1 MCNYKNSKLSDVDW
15 INYKKPLL
23 EEDDDCFYDDNEMPE
38 WWDAGYV
45 FENLGIFDQNKALSE
60 LDSDEKQSITAS
72 AAFPKFGQPN
82 SIFIHSISSSALL
95 YFMMCSPTPLG
106 RKFRRWV
113 THKVLPAILFGSSG
127 IEDISM
133 GAEELMNEVRFSFGI
148 REGDANVKN

>member
-1 MCNYKNSKLSDVDW
+1 MCNYKNPKLSSDDW
-15 INYKKPLL
+15 INYKNPLFD
-23 EEDDDCFYDDNEMPE
+23 EDDECFYDDNEMPE
-38 WWDAGYV
+38 WWDADTV
-45 FENLGIFDQNKALSE
+45 FDNLEISNRDKALLE
-60 LDSDEKQSITAS
+60 LDPDEKQSITAS
-72 AAFPKFGQPN
+72 AAYPKFGQPN

-133 GAEELMNEVRFSFGI
+133 GAEDLINEIRFSFGI
-148 REGDANVKN
+148 SEGDANVKN